1 MEKQMNII
9 ILAAGQSSRFPNTR
23 PKYLLT
29 AYDHRLMIEHC
40 IECFD
45 GVDNPQIT
53 VVILREHCTEYQ
65 ADVFLA
71 EALPH
76 VEVLILEQAT
86 NGPTQTTQQAIQQ
99 LNITGPIYV
108 KDCDT
113 FIKFEKPI
121 TECNGIAVGRLTD
134 YPNLYNVAG
143 KSYVKADTNGIITS
157 VIEKQVVSNLFSVGG
172 YQFRDADAFLQTADK
187 LLKNSTQEIYLSNVI
202 DSMIADGE
210 IFEVVHTHSFE
221 DVGTISDWIMFNRR
235 HPVIFCDIDG
245 VLVRNQSRYGKH
257 KFGTAPEV
265 LHSNVQ
271 TLLDQQAQGAQFIFT
286 TARPSA
292 YDVET
297 NAVLLDLGFTDYRL
311 ISGINTTNRILIND
325 FDFSNPF
332 PTAEAYNVKRN
343 SEELERYFK

>member
-9 ILAAGQSSRFPNTR
+9 ILAAGQSSRFPNCR

-40 IECFD
+40 IKCFD
-45 GVDNPQIT
+45 EVQDPKIT
-53 VVILREHCTEYQ
+53 IVILREHCKEYQ

-71 EALPH
+71 EALPNIN
-76 VEVLILEQAT
+76 VLILEEPT
-86 NGPTQTTQQAIQQ
+86 NGPTETTQLAISM
-99 LNITGPIYV
+99 LNITGPVYV

-113 FIKFEKPI
+113 FIKFEKPV
-121 TECNGIAVGRLTD
+121 TECNGVAVGRLND
-134 YPNLYNVAG
+134 YPNLYNVTG
-143 KSYVKADTNGIITS
+143 KSYVKADTNGIISS

-210 IFEVVHTHSFE
+210 IFEVVHTTDFK
-221 DVGTISDWIMFNRR
+221 DVGTIEDWIMFNRQ
-235 HPVIFCDIDG
+235 HPVLFVDIDG
-245 VLVRNQSRYGKH
+245 VLVRNQSRYGKN
-257 KFGTAPEV
+257 KFGTTPEV

-271 TLLDQQAQGAQFIFT
+271 TLLEQQTQGAQFIFT
-286 TARPSA
+286 TARPSE
-292 YDVET
+292 YDVQT
-297 NAVLLDLGFTDYRL
+297 HAVLLDLGFTDYRL

-332 PTAEAYNVKRN
+332 PTAEAINVKRN